1 MSLSF
6 IQGIIGRR
14 LLFSVTLIVF
24 LLFFLCAPPSV
35 QSQQTEPTVTTEDT
49 IPAGYEPCEIV
60 GGGTGFRCTSTGLC
74 IQMAA
79 ICNSIDDCGD
89 GQDEMDCF
97 ESEVCH
103 MKRSLVN
110 ELIQE
115 CPLRTQNLQGY
126 LEPQNATWIFNE
138 TGSMRAEFI
147 TEVTLD
153 VSQQEITDTVLYQVG
168 IFPDSVRFLFTNT
181 SSTIQTKQL
190 TYPEFFDASSV
201 SVTVERLNIDTFV
214 PDPDF
219 KVRPDCSDD
228 EFACTSGLCVPS
240 SALCDGYNDCGDMD
254 DEFSMCNPD
263 LECPP
268 YFGASSYNGDYP
280 CFHQLNATFNKST
293 SKLLFSEPVFD
304 TVYITELS
312 FLLDDSVFEGLIR
325 FNITTPSSTV
335 VLYWSVYFESD
346 IVYSTV
352 PLKIPLAIYP
362 DDCVNIT
369 REYTQNYFR
378 QPFIQQG
385 SFFPQLTGIQ
395 FFTSCKESQ
404 DCINLLSDRRISDI
418 FLDNCTVRDFY
429 GFLFNAYENCFVP
442 PKITYISPNA
452 SLLSS
457 AYVYTALCQA
467 EGLPTPFIV
476 WLDGNK
482 QPFSRMP
489 SRSISSINL
498 QLDENES
505 FQEVTCRAVSDG
517 NSVHEE
523 TIRITRFDFQDCET
537 DLMDRVNSREC
548 LMMHDFFTE
557 RRTTDSFDVE
567 VSLDGLISM
576 ATMNINLIGPEAIV
590 DLTMKIS
597 TLDVADDSLL
607 RQKRG
612 FGNLLYSKVYKRTVL
627 QRTLELPIDP
637 PLRVSNQTRLNIFIS
652 AVNSIDPFSFI
663 NFGFLDIDFFIVAL
677 SGIPCDPV
685 ACDPKDL
692 AEALANVCFS
702 GQYLPEL
709 EGRRSLVESF
719 QTLCTG
725 ITLAEPVITL
735 QPDPVLEMKT
745 GGSLDTSCE
754 ADHSVGIAW
763 FKKEWYGEVET
774 TIRGNILSFVNL
786 EVKDQGLYYCRA
798 EGGIGFEDSSA
809 ESQPVVVLLSGRDTY
824 LLEMSFNG
832 LNYTDDLADPTSFA
846 YMNISSIIE
855 SYYVERLSNFSE
867 ISSFDDV
874 SVQRLRSG
882 SVVAETRITLSSN
895 SSRQTAKDSL
905 MRQLRQEL
913 SGLEPDLQTLTIQS
927 ISFCAKETVNNTLAG
942 QLTFNDVNIAQRI
955 DSVEVCPIYTS
966 EAGTPRASRAC
977 IGDFV
982 DPSVWA
988 EEVQIN
994 NCYRE
999 ADDQDHN
1006 LQELSKY
1013 LDENPVTNDNVTTV
1027 SRDLADVT
1035 KMDDLDRD
1043 DLVTVAKLLE
1053 MIIVLNGSLPEV
1065 TRNVIEVVDNVL
1077 DLDENIYNEITPFEA
1092 PSRILQALETQL
1104 TNLHQQ
1110 AEDLN
1115 FTEVRENIA
1124 VRAFT
1129 ADQNTFL
1136 SEITF
1141 GTFFTSD
1148 ARNIQEDLDES
1159 LINVFEDA
1167 GPSIL
1172 DDVKASITLPT
1183 SLLDA
1188 IQYAPSDA
1196 VPLTFVI
1203 YRTSNLFISSGSS
1216 QMDEEVETLI
1226 VSATI
1231 EGQKITNLNDPVVT
1245 RFHLLPI
1252 DGLTTDT
1259 TRQCVFWDFSLAG
1272 GFGDWSSEGCE
1283 LVSGPGENGDPLVE
1297 CHCSHL
1303 TNFAVLVDI
1312 QGDLGSLVLDVL
1324 SIIGCVI
1331 SIVALLITLIAF
1343 LAIKKLRSKRPQQ
1356 VLINLCFAL
1365 LGLYLSFLI
1374 GINRANL
1381 DVGCVIFGAL
1391 IHYFCLASISW
1402 MSVEATIMYLLFVKV
1417 FDAGIKYFMRKA
1429 SLVAWGLPLVVVIV
1443 SAILKPNN
1451 YTGKYCFPQAGTLT
1465 FYIGVLLLVGL
1476 MLCYNLVLF
1485 TIVVRQLAFRRKSM
1499 IADDKRSKLVKR
1511 VQNAVAIS
1519 VLLGLAW
1526 LFGFLAIGGAQF
1538 IFNLLFLI
1546 FNTLQGLF
1554 VFLFFCLRNKDIVTL
1569 WREKL
1574 LSGSSDS
1581 RGPQAVNKTGGPRNS
1596 SAATTPANT
1605 TPRGTTSSDKQ
1616 TDSTAGGGESI
1627 QLIATQG

>member
-1 MSLSF
+1 MQCVDGSWLEQVINCRAVQCPPLVAPENVRKDSSGTGYNDRVEFSCDQGFSL
-6 IQGIIGRR
+6 IGESVLTCQSDETWSADVPVCTARENYCD
-14 LLFSVTLIVF
+14 VTLVQVDNADVTLDPSTLVF
-24 LLFFLCAPPSV
+24 GTVATISCSSGNVPIDGTREIQRSCLGNGDWSDGSLTCIPSDACRNPPEIENASHDDKQSYANGERLFYSCN
-35 QSQQTEPTVTTEDT
+35 
-49 IPAGYEPCEIV
+49 AGYEPVSSSYLQCVDGNWSEADIRCTAKSCGYPGDINNGGIIEEVYTYPNSVTYVCHEGFTLNGRTTRTCQANQHWSGIAPSCNHACRNPPEIENASHDDKQSYANGERLFYSCNAGYEPV
-60 GGGTGFRCTSTGLC
+60 SSSYLQCVDGNWSEADIRCTAKSCGYPGDINNGGIIEEVYTYPNSVTYVCHEGFTLNGRTTRTCQANQHWSGIAPSCNPVKCPMLDAPEEGRKDGSGTGYNDRVEFSCDQGFSLNGESVLTC
-74 IQMAA
+74 Q
-79 ICNSIDDCGD
+79 GD
-89 GQDEMDCF
+89 GTWSAD
-97 ESEVCH
+97 VP
-103 MKRSLVN
+103 
-110 ELIQE
+110 E
-115 CPLRTQNLQGY
+115 CTGYCQKPREDVMWVFNDSCQGISVQPNKCGLSY
-126 LEPQNATWIFNE
+126 LCDDGYFPINQKVIWSCSKGIWQKNAEPIC
-138 TGSMRAEFI
+138 S
-147 TEVTLD
+147 
-153 VSQQEITDTVLYQVG
+153 TV
-168 IFPDSVRFLFTNT
+168 
-181 SSTIQTKQL
+181 K
-190 TYPEFFDASSV
+190 
-201 SVTVERLNIDTFV
+201 
-214 PDPDF
+214 
-219 KVRPDCSDD
+219 PDCSDD

-240 SALCDGYNDCGDMD
+240 SALCDGYNDCGNMD
-254 DEFSMCNPD
+254 DEFSMCN
-263 LECPP
+263 L
-268 YFGASSYNGDYP
+268 
-280 CFHQLNATFNKST
+280 
-293 SKLLFSEPVFD
+293 
-304 TVYITELS
+304 
-312 FLLDDSVFEGLIR
+312 
-325 FNITTPSSTV
+325 
-335 VLYWSVYFESD
+335 
-346 IVYSTV
+346 
-352 PLKIPLAIYP
+352 
-362 DDCVNIT
+362 
-369 REYTQNYFR
+369 
-378 QPFIQQG
+378 
-385 SFFPQLTGIQ
+385 
-395 FFTSCKESQ
+395 
-404 DCINLLSDRRISDI
+404 
-418 FLDNCTVRDFY
+418 
-429 GFLFNAYENCFVP
+429 
-442 PKITYISPNA
+442 
-452 SLLSS
+452 
-457 AYVYTALCQA
+457 
-467 EGLPTPFIV
+467 
-476 WLDGNK
+476 
-482 QPFSRMP
+482 
-489 SRSISSINL
+489 
-498 QLDENES
+498 
-505 FQEVTCRAVSDG
+505 
-517 NSVHEE
+517 
-523 TIRITRFDFQDCET
+523 
-537 DLMDRVNSREC
+537 
-548 LMMHDFFTE
+548 
-557 RRTTDSFDVE
+557 
-567 VSLDGLISM
+567 
-576 ATMNINLIGPEAIV
+576 
-590 DLTMKIS
+590 DLT
-597 TLDVADDSLL
+597 
-607 RQKRG
+607 
-612 FGNLLYSKVYKRTVL
+612 
-627 QRTLELPIDP
+627 
-637 PLRVSNQTRLNIFIS
+637 
-652 AVNSIDPFSFI
+652 
-663 NFGFLDIDFFIVAL
+663 
-677 SGIPCDPV
+677 
-685 ACDPKDL
+685 
-692 AEALANVCFS
+692 
-702 GQYLPEL
+702 
-709 EGRRSLVESF
+709 
-719 QTLCTG
+719 
-725 ITLAEPVITL
+725 
-735 QPDPVLEMKT
+735 
-745 GGSLDTSCE
+745 
-754 ADHSVGIAW
+754 
-763 FKKEWYGEVET
+763 
-774 TIRGNILSFVNL
+774 
-786 EVKDQGLYYCRA
+786 
-798 EGGIGFEDSSA
+798 
-809 ESQPVVVLLSGRDTY
+809 
-824 LLEMSFNG
+824 
-832 LNYTDDLADPTSFA
+832 
-846 YMNISSIIE
+846 
-855 SYYVERLSNFSE
+855 
-867 ISSFDDV
+867 
-874 SVQRLRSG
+874 
-882 SVVAETRITLSSN
+882 
-895 SSRQTAKDSL
+895 
-905 MRQLRQEL
+905 
-913 SGLEPDLQTLTIQS
+913 
-927 ISFCAKETVNNTLAG
+927 FCAKETVNNTLAG

-1006 LQELSKY
+1006 LQDLSEY
-1013 LDENPVTNDNVTTV
+1013 LDDNPVTNDNVTTL

-1035 KMDDLDRD
+1035 KTDDLDRD

-1053 MIIVLNGSLPEV
+1053 MIIVLNVSLPEV

-1077 DLDENIYNEITPFEA
+1077 DLDENVYNESTPFEA

-1115 FTEVRENIA
+1115 FTEVRDSIA

-1141 GTFFTSD
+1141 GTFFNSNT
-1148 ARNIQEDLDES
+1148 RNIQEDLDDS
-1159 LINVFEDA
+1159 LINVFKDA

-1203 YRTSNLFISSGSS
+1203 YRTSNLFISNGSS

-1245 RFHLLPI
+1245 RFHILPI
-1252 DGLTTDT
+1252 EGLTTDT

-1303 TNFAVLVDI
+1303 TNFAVLMDI

-1451 YTGKYCFPQAGTLT
+1451 YTGKYCFPHAGTLT
-1465 FYIGVLLLVGL
+1465 FYIGVLLLIGL

-1485 TIVVRQLAFRRKSM
+1485 TLVVRQLALRRKSM
-1499 IADDKRSKLVKR
+1499 IENDKRSELVKR

-1554 VFLFFCLRNKDIVTL
+1554 VFLFFCLRNKDIATL

-1574 LSGSSDS
+1574 YTGSYDY

-1596 SAATTPANT
+1596 SAATIPANT
-1605 TPRGTTSSDKQ
+1605 TPRETISSDKQ

-1627 QLIATQG
+1627 QMIATQG